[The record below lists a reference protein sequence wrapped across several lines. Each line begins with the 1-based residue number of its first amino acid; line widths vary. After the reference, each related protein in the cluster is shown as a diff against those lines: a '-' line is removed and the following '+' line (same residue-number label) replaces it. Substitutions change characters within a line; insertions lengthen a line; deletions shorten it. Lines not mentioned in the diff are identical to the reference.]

1 MKLWALAMMAVS
13 LASRNRPM
21 SSLSVTRRMRK
32 DAMLYTQP
40 MPRAVY
46 TPRSTRFRSFAPIF
60 WLA

>member
-1 MKLWALAMMAVS
+1 MMAVS
-13 LASRNRPM
+13 LASRNRPI

-46 TPRSTRFRSFAPIF
+46 TPRSTRSRSFAPIF